1 MKKFDKAVL
10 ILAMAFAATWT
21 VMPRVLGR
29 ALEPQEA
36 SGGSSFDPG
45 SSAAQE
51 VSAEDA
57 QDSAQE
63 ARDRAQEAR
72 DREQE
77 KRDREQEA
85 RDREQEAKDR
95 AQEKLDRAQELYDQ
109 GTELLD
115 DGKYQ
120 QAIEVFN
127 QVSQQGGN
135 SVEGALYWKAYAQ
148 YKSALRSEAV
158 VTLKGLEKNYP
169 KSRWLDEARQLE
181 LEMNQKSGQN
191 VSPVGQP
198 DDDLKLMALNGLM
211 NSDPDTAVPML
222 EKFLKGNQS
231 LKLKERALF
240 VLSQS
245 GKPQAREVVA
255 KIAHGDSNPELQMKA
270 LNYLGLFGGKESRQ
284 ELANIYASSN
294 DVHVKRAILHS
305 FMIGGDRDRL
315 FAAAKSEKSPEL
327 RREAIQQLALT
338 GAQSE
343 LWQLYQ
349 AEPTVEVKRQI
360 LQSMFLTGNSDKL
373 VEVARDEKDPTL
385 RAAAIK
391 SLGLMGAGKTG
402 GALTSLYGTEK
413 DTEVRRNILNSLF
426 ISGNVDGLIEIARK
440 EKDPELKREAVQKL
454 SLMGSPK
461 ATEFL
466 MEILNK

>member
-1 MKKFDKAVL
+1 MKMFQKASL
-10 ILAMAFAATWT
+10 ILALAIAATWAAA
-21 VMPRVLGR
+21 PRVLGHV
-29 ALEPQEA
+29 LEPHKASAASSLAYETSAVQGASIDESQDRDQEGREREQEA
-36 SGGSSFDPG
+36 K
-45 SSAAQE
+45 
-51 VSAEDA
+51 
-57 QDSAQE
+57 
-63 ARDRAQEAR
+63 DRAQEAR
-72 DREQE
+72 E
-77 KRDREQEA
+77 
-85 RDREQEAKDR
+85 REQEAKGR
-95 AQEKLDRAQELYDQ
+95 AQEKLDRAQELYEH

-127 QVSQQGGN
+127 KVSQQGGS

-148 YKSALRSEAV
+148 YKSALQSDALL
-158 VTLKGLEKNYP
+158 TLKGLESSYP

-181 LEMNQKSGQN
+181 LEMKQKSGQT
-191 VSPVGQP
+191 VSPENQA
-198 DDDLKLMALNGLM
+198 DDDLKLMALNGIM
-211 NSDPDTAVPML
+211 NSDPDRAVPML
-222 EKFLKGNQS
+222 EKFLQGNQP

-245 GKPQAREVVA
+245 GKPKAREVVGRIA
-255 KIAHGDSNPELQMKA
+255 KGDSNPDLQMKA

-284 ELANIYASSN
+284 TLADIYASSS

-327 RREAIQQLALT
+327 RSEAIRQLALT
-338 GAQSE
+338 GGHSE
-343 LWQLYQ
+343 LWDLYQ
-349 AEPTVEVKRQI
+349 VEPTVEVKRQI

-373 VEVARDEKDPTL
+373 VEVARNEKDPSL

-391 SLGLMGAGKTG
+391 SLGLMGAGKAG
-402 GALTSLYGTEK
+402 AALTSLYDAEK
-413 DTEVRRNILNSLF
+413 DQDVRRNILNSLF

-440 EKDPELKREAVQKL
+440 EKDPELKKEAVQKL
-454 SLMGSPK
+454 SLTGSPK
-461 ATEFL
+461 ATEYM